1 MGEGDRSLIF
11 QKLSTFSQESCSEG
25 RTVPHRFT
33 SRLLIFTNAHKT
45 NLNCMLKK
53 RQIKE
58 LKTRNKID
66 RVNELGVR
74 FPNRK
79 AFHGFHIQG
88 E

>member
-1 MGEGDRSLIF
+1 
-11 QKLSTFSQESCSEG
+11 
-25 RTVPHRFT
+25 
-33 SRLLIFTNAHKT
+33 
-45 NLNCMLKK
+45 MLKK

-88 E
+88 EWKMFFLSYTEFAVQEDWHEVKEKKTIKLEKNLPSFVSLNSKIS